1 MRKSLSPAR
10 LAQLALGAA
19 ILAFGLY
26 NIHSRCRI
34 TEGGVLG
41 MTLLI
46 RRWTGLSPAVSEVIL
61 DALCYLL
68 GFHYLGREFLPR
80 AAAATGFYALSYA
93 LFESMGYALPD
104 LSGQPLAAAVAG
116 GLFVGLGVGL
126 VVRAGGAA
134 GGDDALALVISKRT
148 GWKIARAY
156 LLTDVTVLI
165 LSLSYIPLEN
175 IACSL
180 VTVTL
185 SSFVIGRIQA
195 ARPRGES
202 EKIVKSSQKIRG
214 S

>member
-10 LAQLALGAA
+10 LAQLAVGAA
-19 ILAFGLY
+19 ILAFGLF

-46 RRWTGLSPAVSEVIL
+46 RHWTGLSPAVSEVIL
-61 DALCYLL
+61 DAACYLL
-68 GFHYLGREFLPR
+68 GLHVLGRAFLPR

-93 LFESMGYALPD
+93 LFERIGYVLPD
-104 LSGQPLAAAVAG
+104 LSAHPLAAAAAG
-116 GLFVGLGVGL
+116 GLFVGVGVGL

-134 GGDDALALVISKRT
+134 GGDDALALVLSRKT
-148 GWKIARAY
+148 GWPIARAY
-156 LLTDVTVLI
+156 LITDVTVLT
-165 LSLSYIPLEN
+165 LSLSYISLRN

-195 ARPRGES
+195 FRPRVGFGRN
-202 EKIVKSSQKIRG
+202 VNSSQKMRG
-214 S
+214 N

>member
-1 MRKSLSPAR
+1 MRKFLSPAR

-46 RRWTGLSPAVSEVIL
+46 RHWTGLSPAVSEVLL
-61 DALCYLL
+61 DAICYLL
-68 GFHYLGREFLPR
+68 GLRCLGWEFLPR
-80 AAAATGFYALSYA
+80 AAAATGCYALSYA
-93 LFESMGYALPD
+93 LFEKIGYCFPD
-104 LSGQPLAAAVAG
+104 LSGHPLAAAVAG

-148 GWKIARAY
+148 GWPIARAY
-156 LLTDVTVLI
+156 LLTDVTVLT
-165 LSLSYIPLEN
+165 LSLSYIPVRN

-185 SSFVIGRIQA
+185 SSFVIGRVQA
-195 ARPRGES
+195 VGRRAKGPE
-202 EKIVKSSQKIRG
+202 EM
-214 S
+214 

>member
-1 MRKSLSPAR
+1 MRKFLSPAR
-10 LAQLALGAA
+10 LAQLAVGAA
-19 ILAFGLY
+19 ILAFGLF

-80 AAAATGFYALSYA
+80 AAAATGFYALAYA
-93 LFESMGYALPD
+93 LFESVAYALPD
-104 LSGQPLAAAVAG
+104 LSGHPLAAAVAG

-134 GGDDALALVISKRT
+134 GGDDALALVISRRT